1 MTFLLWE
8 WAFSGAVA
16 TGSPVAVTLG
26 ALLIGLLAATTFALV
41 LGAEWKPLR
50 RDPVIA
56 LRPTSAGERAAAA

>member
-1 MTFLLWE
+1 M
-8 WAFSGAVA
+8 
-16 TGSPVAVTLG
+16 G